1 MKPSVNL
8 RLSRKSLHK
17 IMKASS
23 GLLPVFVYVAL
34 AETQRRETFRA
45 TEETSGANG
54 EEGDRKTFCSH
65 PPTQLGHGRSTSI
78 RIFRVLALAGKT
90 RIGRFRNC
98 GAITTNT
105 LNSAASTGSRHS
117 SQLEPVQHLPLA
129 PTPCGHQDSS
139 LSKFEGSPLRA
150 RRSALFSPHGRTVF
164 SLVIYSARNLDCR
177 NRRMRFQQRDYDN
190 GRSLEKPNFHI
201 TSKLK
206 FQSTHI
212 K

>member
-1 MKPSVNL
+1 MTRSEHLK
-8 RLSRKSLHK
+8 K
-17 IMKASS
+17 M
-23 GLLPVFVYVAL
+23 
-34 AETQRRETFRA
+34 
-45 TEETSGANG
+45 ETSEANG
-54 EEGDRKTFCSH
+54 H
-65 PPTQLGHGRSTSI
+65 PYTQLGHERSTPI
-78 RIFRVLALAGKT
+78 RIFRVLAFAGKT
-90 RIGRFRNC
+90 RFGRFRNC